1 MKKLFGSLN
10 VTWPKLIVFAL
21 IAGVYTGVMA
31 LLPIARDTS
40 FADISISFECWILFG
55 VLLIVNSKT
64 PLDSALKCFVFFLIS
79 QPLVYLVQV
88 PFNDLGW
95 GLFVYYPPWFVWTL
109 LTIPMGFAG
118 YYMRKEKWWS
128 LLILM
133 PMLGLLAYHYYG
145 FLNETISFFPNH
157 LLSALFCAATMVIYP
172 LFIFKEKKLRFTG
185 LGVSLAL
192 IAAVSL
198 LVFVAGRQVYSTTIM
213 ASGGSRDVT
222 FDDTYEVTLEDDA
235 YGKVFIVYEED
246 IEDYMLNAEFTKTG
260 NTKLILTAPD
270 GTQRIFDLEIGR
282 DSYRVEEITGT
293 GQ

>member
-95 GLFVYYPPWFVWTL
+95 RLFVYYPPWFVWTL

-118 YYMRKEKWWS
+118 YYMRREKWWS

-133 PMLGLLAYHYYG
+133 PMLGLLAHHYYG

-213 ASGGSRDVT
+213 ASGFRNVT

-246 IEDYMLNAEFTKTG
+246 IEGYMLNAEFTKTG

-282 DSYRVEEITGT
+282 DTYRVEEITGT